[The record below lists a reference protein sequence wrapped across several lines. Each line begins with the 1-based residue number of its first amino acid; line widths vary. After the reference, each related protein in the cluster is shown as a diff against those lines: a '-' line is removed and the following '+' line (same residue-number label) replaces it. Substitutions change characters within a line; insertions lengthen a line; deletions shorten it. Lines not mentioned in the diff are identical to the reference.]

1 MVDTGAGRAR
11 RQGVD
16 GAGSLAGRVISNR
29 IQDGSGR
36 CPGGEWGVD

>member
-16 GAGSLAGRVISNR
+16 GAGSLAGRVISIEFR
-29 IQDGSGR
+29 MEVDGVQVGSG
-36 CPGGEWGVD
+36 E

>member
-16 GAGSLAGRVISNR
+16 GAGSLAGRVISIEFIR
-29 IQDGSGR
+29 MEVDGVQVGSG
-36 CPGGEWGVD
+36 E